1 MGLISGVLLL
11 PLAPARGVV
20 WVAERLRDAAE
31 RELYDPGV
39 IRAQLALL
47 NQELDEG
54 FISLSEFEAR
64 EERLLDRLY
73 AAQTRPAPTR
83 QAPTSPAPSGPAPT
97 NRR

>member
-1 MGLISGVLLL
+1 MGLITGLLLL

-20 WVAERLRDAAE
+20 WVAGRLQDAAE

-39 IRAQLALL
+39 VRAQLAAL
-47 NQELDEG
+47 NRDLDEG
-54 FISLSEFEAR
+54 HISLAEFEPE

-73 AAQTRPAPTR
+73 AAQTGPT
-83 QAPTSPAPSGPAPT
+83 PT

>member
-1 MGLISGVLLL
+1 MGLVSGLLLL

-20 WVAERLRDAAE
+20 WIAERLQDAAE

-39 IRAQLALL
+39 VRAQLAAL
-47 NQELDEG
+47 NRDLDEG
-54 FISLSEFEAR
+54 LISLAEFEPE

-73 AAQTRPAPTR
+73 AAQT
-83 QAPTSPAPSGPAPT
+83 GPLPT

>member
-1 MGLISGVLLL
+1 MGLVSGLLLL

-20 WVAERLRDAAE
+20 WVAERLQDAAE

-39 IRAQLALL
+39 VRAQLAAL
-47 NQELDEG
+47 NRDLDEG
-54 FISLSEFEAR
+54 HLTLAEFEAE

-73 AAQTRPAPTR
+73 AAQTRPT
-83 QAPTSPAPSGPAPT
+83 PT

>member
-11 PLAPARGVV
+11 PLAPARGVM
-20 WVAERLRDAAE
+20 WIAERLQDAAE

-39 IRAQLALL
+39 IRAQLAAL

-54 FISLSEFEAR
+54 HIGLDEFEAE

-73 AAQTRPAPTR
+73 AAQTGRTPTTEGDR
-83 QAPTSPAPSGPAPT
+83 HG
-97 NRR
+97 